1 MEENV
6 KTEMMPIKNG
16 KINYAH
22 LVHSVDVTNPE
33 DVVNKINGF
42 LAHKELAPEQI
53 LYGLGLILDK
63 SKETY
68 ITLLKQDLVEMKH
81 QLNAVVNENN
91 KFRERLNKAEK
102 NKAQYPL
109 KKRVVIVRKKESVE

>member
-1 MEENV
+1 MENE
-6 KTEMMPIKNG
+6 PIELPVKNG

-22 LVHSVDVTNPE
+22 FVHSVDVTNPE

-109 KKRVVIVRKKESVE
+109 KKRVIVVRNKAVKK